1 MSTQIPSGL
10 SSLFG
15 PAQFR
20 DYPIVEISQRFFDE
34 RGQILNI
41 ADGTLGDVAFITSNR
56 GAIRANHIH
65 INDWHLTYLIK
76 GHLLYQ
82 WDELTSNNRK
92 SMMEIKAGQLFFTP
106 PNIAHKMTFL
116 EESSFIAVSGMNR
129 DQATYESDTRRL
141 ESDYFDDARF

>member
-1 MSTQIPSGL
+1 MSTQIPLGL

-15 PAQFR
+15 PEQFR

-41 ADGTLGDVAFITSNR
+41 ADGALGDVAFITSNK
-56 GAIRANHIH
+56 GAMRANHIH
-65 INDWHLTYLIK
+65 VNDWHLTYLIN
-76 GHLLYQ
+76 GHMLYQ
-82 WDELTSNNRK
+82 WDELSSSNRK

-106 PNIAHKMTFL
+106 PNTAHKMTFL
-116 EESSFIAVSGMNR
+116 EESSFIAVSGLNR

-141 ESDYFDDARF
+141 ESDYFNDAGL